1 MRDLS
6 ETFSLCADPIIII
19 DCQLRS
25 DNNSNSLRNTRFDCF
40 MHADDSVIF
49 SETEDVY
56 IRENEKVTIIKIVF
70 RCELKI
76 LVFNKYDKHL
86 YCPTIVFKCVTQ

>member
-1 MRDLS
+1 M
-6 ETFSLCADPIIII
+6 T
-19 DCQLRS
+19 QLY
-25 DNNSNSLRNTRFDCF
+25 
-40 MHADDSVIF
+40 F

-76 LVFNKYDKHL
+76 LVFNKSDKHL